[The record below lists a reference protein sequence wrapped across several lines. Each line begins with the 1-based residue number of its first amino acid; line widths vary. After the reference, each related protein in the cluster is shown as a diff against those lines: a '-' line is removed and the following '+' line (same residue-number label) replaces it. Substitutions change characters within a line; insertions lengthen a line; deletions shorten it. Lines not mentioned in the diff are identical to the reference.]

1 MSRYCVFRYRVTK
14 TRYRDFFPDIGP
26 DIGKQN
32 ADIGTI
38 SGHTRSLPNPILPIS
53 GPISGIFPI
62 SVPISVQYRDIPV
75 PCQNRYRVFHRYR
88 ARYGPDIAK
97 NIGIYG
103 YRNQKDPMS
112 FPMCLQYRNIPTSGI
127 SDIGLFPDIGD
138 DRRPPPGRL
147 QHRPGGHCPGAP
159 SGPACWSSALQTKG
173 AVPWVLPTCLRT
185 ACYCRNCPGLGWCN
199 ILRVTGKT

>member
-1 MSRYCVFRYRVTK
+1 MSRYCVFRYCVTK
-14 TRYRDFFPDIGP
+14 TRYRDFFPDIGT
-26 DIGKQN
+26 DIGKKD

-53 GPISGIFPI
+53 GPISGFFPI
-62 SVPISVQYRDIPV
+62 SVPISGQYRDIPV
-75 PCQNRYRVFHRYR
+75 PCQTRYRVYHRYR

-103 YRNQKDPMS
+103 YLDQKNSIS
-112 FPMCLQYRNIPTSGI
+112 FPMSSFFVCNIAIYRYRVPAA
-127 SDIGLFPDIGD
+127 
-138 DRRPPPGRL
+138 PPPPACRTGPDSDSEATV
-147 QHRPGGHCPGAP
+147 QAAT
-159 SGPACWSSALQTKG
+159 GPACWSSALQTKG